1 MFYNEPVSLVAW
13 YAMNKYRVASPSDPA
28 EVVFIMGPTASGK
41 TSLGIELAKVC
52 DGEIISV
59 DSALIYRGMDIGT
72 AKPDAAEQ
80 SGVVHHLL
88 DIRDPS
94 ETYSVS
100 EFRNDTLRLIEDIR
114 SRGKMPIL
122 VGGTMMYFNAL
133 IKGISALPAAN
144 ECVRAD
150 LTEQAELKG
159 WEAMHKRLA
168 ECDPESAQRIHPND
182 PQRLLRALEVFELTG
197 RPLSELQQQNS
208 PPIPYSVAQFAIAPE
223 ERAVLHERIRLRYE
237 QMLAYGLI
245 EEVKKL
251 YKRKDL
257 HPELPSIRCVGY
269 RQTWQ
274 FLESELSFDEAKER
288 GIIATRQLAKR
299 QLTWLRGWDDVTWL
313 NTFDAEN
320 LSLIL
325 KVIKN

>member
-1 MFYNEPVSLVAW
+1 MGEYQVAD
-13 YAMNKYRVASPSDPA
+13 PTTPA

-80 SGVVHHLL
+80 DGVVHHLL

-100 EFRNDTLRLIEDIR
+100 EFRNDTLRLIEEIR

-133 IKGISALPAAN
+133 IKGISALPAAH

-168 ECDPESAQRIHPND
+168 ECDPKSAQRIHPND

-223 ERAVLHERIRLRYE
+223 DRGVLHERIRLRYE

-245 EEVKKL
+245 EEVKNL

-274 FLESELSFDEAKER
+274 FLNGELSFDEAKER

-299 QLTWLRGWDDVTWL
+299 QLTWLRGWDNVTWL
-313 NTFDAEN
+313 STFDAEN

-325 KVIKN
+325 KLIKN